1 MFNQMHFWNEL
12 VMNVFNDLGGIIYDI
27 CWIFI
32 KMHFMNVCML
42 WIYDVY
48 IQYVVL
54 VSKWYLIISNV
65 QYLIISNDF

>member
-1 MFNQMHFWNEL
+1 ML
-12 VMNVFNDLGGIIYDI
+12 VMNVCMLWIYMLWMFVCYEFI
-27 CWIFI
+27 CYGF
-32 KMHFMNVCML
+32 CML

-65 QYLIISNDF
+65 QYLML

>member
-1 MFNQMHFWNEL
+1 ML
-12 VMNVFNDLGGIIYDI
+12 VMNVCMLMNLYV
-27 CWIFI
+27 
-32 KMHFMNVCML
+32 MNVCML

-65 QYLIISNDF
+65 QYLML